1 MTQDSYDR
9 LMSDLLNANTYLI
22 RKKLLKILGE
32 EFHIYT
38 DDNQDV
44 LIGYSKQ
51 KALKIKEDIR
61 VFSDESESNQILN
74 IKARNIFDLSGNYDF
89 TDPNTGE
96 SLGGIRRNFRKSF
109 FQDSYS
115 IYSSDNQVYGE
126 IKEDSMINALI
137 RRFIPFASLAFPQVF
152 SMDVQGQSSIV
163 FTQKMN
169 PIIQKLTIQ
178 IPAENQLDRRVILGA
193 AMIIIAI
200 EGKQN

>member
-1 MTQDSYDR
+1 MMT
-9 LMSDLLNANTYLI
+9 DLLNANTYLI

-61 VFSDESESNQILN
+61 VFSDESESNKILT
-74 IKARNIFDLSGNYDF
+74 IKARNILDLSGNYDF
-89 TDPNTGE
+89 NDPNTGE
-96 SLGGIRRNFRKSF
+96 SLGGIRRNFRKSL

-115 IYSSDNQVYGE
+115 IFGPDNQTYGE
-126 IKEDSMINALI
+126 IKEDSMMNALI
-137 RRFIPFASLAFPQVF
+137 RRFVPFAKLAFPQVF
-152 SMDVQGQSSIV
+152 SMDVQGQPSITL
-163 FTQKMN
+163 TQKIN
-169 PIIQKLTIQ
+169 PIIQKLTVQ
-178 IPAENQLDRRVILGA
+178 IPDGNQLDRRVVLGA
-193 AMIIIAI
+193 AMILITI